1 MRAVEKHLMR
11 FIKEQIIPQK
21 IDCVQCLE
29 AEPGALRNRSW
40 KGVKDYI
47 RNRITALQ
55 NRRKRRNPAASTSS
69 KTKKQRAAP
78 NRRKG
83 GLNEAE
89 QQYSTQISSQ
99 GKIPLY
105 MLSSLMLKTN
115 R

>member
-1 MRAVEKHLMR
+1 MR

-21 IDCVQCLE
+21 IDCVQCLD
-29 AEPGALRNRSW
+29 AEPGALRSRSW

-55 NRRKRRNPAASTSS
+55 SGRKRRDPAASTPS

-83 GLNEAE
+83 GVKEAVPQSHAQIVQQGRSL
-89 QQYSTQISSQ
+89 QQYNTQISSQ
-99 GKIPLY
+99 GKIPL
-105 MLSSLMLKTN
+105 
-115 R
+115 

>member
-1 MRAVEKHLMR
+1 MR

-21 IDCVQCLE
+21 IDCVRCLD
-29 AEPGALRNRSW
+29 AEPGALRHRSW

-55 NRRKRRNPAASTSS
+55 SRRKRRDPAASASS

-83 GLNEAE
+83 SVDEAVPQSHTQTVQQGSGL
-89 QQYSTQISSQ
+89 QQYNTQSSSQ
-99 GKIPLY
+99 GKIPL
-105 MLSSLMLKTN
+105 
-115 R
+115 